1 MSTVIHF
8 INVGQGNMTL
18 VECSDGTNFVVD
30 CNITEANKDR
40 VLDYIDRQ
48 IGSGS
53 ELRAFICTHR
63 DADHMKGVRVLH
75 DSFPIQKVWDS
86 DYPGTTTDSSE
97 YEAYMRLRKKVGK
110 GIIRKRTKVDFG
122 STRLRCLSAQ
132 DDRLPDNANAQGIV
146 LKVEH
151 RTPDMSTVEGS
162 TILSGDCDA
171 ATWKYGIL
179 KDYRSTEVS
188 CDILLGGHHGSITFF
203 EDPDDAEKC
212 YVGHMKAMSP
222 AMSIISV
229 GKNSYGHPDEGALNL
244 YEKYSGGSP
253 QGNKVYRTDQQ
264 GTMKL
269 TLKSDGRWSLSIN
282 QGP

>member
-8 INVGQGNMTL
+8 IDVGQGNMAL
-18 VECSDGTNFVVD
+18 VECSDGTNSVVD
-30 CNITEANKDR
+30 CNITEGNKDR
-40 VLDYIDRQ
+40 ILDYIASQ

-63 DADHMKGVRVLH
+63 DADHMRGVRILH
-75 DSFPIQKVWDS
+75 DSFPLQEIWDS
-86 DYPGTTTDSSE
+86 GYPGTTTDSSE
-97 YEAYMRLRKKVGK
+97 YEAYMRLRRKVGSK
-110 GIIRKRTKVDFG
+110 VIGKQKRWDFG
-122 STRLRCLSAQ
+122 NTRLRCLSAK
-132 DDRLPDNANAQGIV
+132 DDRLSSNANAQGIV
-146 LKVEH
+146 LKVEQ
-151 RTPDMSTVEGS
+151 RTSVKSTVEGS

-171 ATWKYGIL
+171 ETWKYGIL

-203 EDPDDAEKC
+203 EDPDDDEKY

-229 GKNSYGHPDEGALNL
+229 GENSYGHPDEDALNL
-244 YEKYSGGSP
+244 YEKYSSGSNK
-253 QGNKVYRTDQQ
+253 GNKVYRTDQQ

-269 TLKSDGRWSLSIN
+269 TLKSGGGWSLSIN
-282 QGP
+282 QGS